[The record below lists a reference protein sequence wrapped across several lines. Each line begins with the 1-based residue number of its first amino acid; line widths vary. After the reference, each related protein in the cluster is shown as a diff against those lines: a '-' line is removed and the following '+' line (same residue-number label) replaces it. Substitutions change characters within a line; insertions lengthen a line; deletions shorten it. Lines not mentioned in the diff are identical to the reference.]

1 MVPTIGRT
9 TSSPK
14 SFDWSS
20 FNLLHEESD
29 LPRGNQLTAETTGEH
44 LRRRDP
50 ARPATGAPAPRPK
63 QSIINKPPGAQL

>member
-29 LPRGNQLTAETTGEH
+29 LPRGNQLTAETTGE
-44 LRRRDP
+44 RRRDP